1 MSTITSLA
9 SSSSKPSTSGEA
21 SRAEYLKKYLSGGNT
36 KDGEKSKKKSK
47 AKHRA
52 ESGGGLRLLDD
63 DTFLPLPPPE
73 KTVRKIGAYI
83 DKTHP
88 SGWDEEEEDED
99 ERLLREA
106 RAASKS
112 KFKTDSFV
120 TIDDRGDKK
129 ARDDKDSSPLRQR
142 KAHRSAPVAYDGD
155 QSPVRRKTKA
165 SPSFGDRET
174 VKQEPLDSDSSPP
187 RQIKRETNS
196 NGDLSPPRLP
206 PSSRRSARRDKDG
219 DLSPKRQRR
228 ASNRASPS
236 PMRIKKEP
244 ESTRDVAE
252 EDNSGR
258 YAETRTRVTLFNKT
272 KKSNRRKEDEEDP
285 ERKERE
291 AKGQQELEK
300 KYKHWNKG
308 VAQLQEREEKLKEME
323 QTMQEGFARYAD
335 NEVLNDHLKDQLL
348 EDDPMAD
355 YFKTKNHKVQMQT
368 GLVYP
373 KYERPWPPNRF
384 SLPPGYRW
392 DGVDRSNGFEG
403 KLALTEN
410 KRRARETEAYRSI
423 MECEE

>member
-21 SRAEYLKKYLSGGNT
+21 SRAEYLKKYLSGGST

-73 KTVRKIGAYI
+73 KNVRKIGAYI

-88 SGWDEEEEDED
+88 SGWDDEEEDED

-106 RAASKS
+106 KAASQS

-129 ARDDKDSSPLRQR
+129 AIDGKDSSPPRHK
-142 KAHRSAPVAYDGD
+142 KAHRNGPVAYDGD
-155 QSPVRRKTKA
+155 QSPPRRKTKE
-165 SPSFGDRET
+165 SNSSGDRVT
-174 VKQEPLDSDSSPP
+174 
-187 RQIKRETNS
+187 IKRQTDS
-196 NGDLSPPRLP
+196 NRDLSPPRPP
-206 PSSRRSARRDKDG
+206 PSSRRSARRDEDA

-228 ASNRASPS
+228 TSNPASTSPV
-236 PMRIKKEP
+236 RIKKEP
-244 ESTRDVAE
+244 ESTREAAE
-252 EDNSGR
+252 EDTSGR

-272 KKSNRRKEDEEDP
+272 RKSNRRKEDEEDP

-291 AKGQQELEK
+291 AEKQQELEK

-335 NEVLNDHLKDQLL
+335 NEALNEHLKDQLL

-373 KYERPWPPNRF
+373 KYERPWPPNRY

-410 KRRARETEAYRSI
+410 KRRAQETEAYRSI